1 MDLEYVQFIR
11 KNHHRTRGFFF
22 LKGRK
27 GLPSIKRNRAKFK
40 NLTDRLYSLL
50 YMAEE
55 RTAD

>member
-22 LKGRK
+22 KGRK

-40 NLTDRLYSLL
+40 NLTDRLYNLL

>member
-1 MDLEYVQFIR
+1 MCNLLERIIIELEV
-11 KNHHRTRGFFF
+11 FFF
-22 LKGRK
+22 KGRK

-40 NLTDRLYSLL
+40 KLTDRLYSLL